1 MKNFTY
7 AKFRKI
13 INNIF
18 SHSFLLVLVL
28 VWIAPLVWILLTSF
42 RGEQGLYSTE
52 IIPKTLTLSNY
63 TRLFTETEIFNF
75 GLWFVNTLIVSI
87 CSCLISAFY
96 TLAVAYA
103 MSRARFK
110 MRKPFMNIALIMG
123 LFPGFMSMIAVYY
136 ILKGVGLT
144 EGYFILVAL
153 VLVYSGSAGLGF
165 YIAKG
170 YFDTIPRAIDEAAI
184 IDGASK
190 WDVFTK
196 ITIPLSKP
204 IIVQTVIASFLAPW
218 ADFIFAKV
226 IAGSNARYYTVSV
239 GLFEMLSRENVNQ
252 FFTRFAAG
260 AVLVSIPM
268 VILFLSIQRYYSEG
282 NSGAVKG

>member
-1 MKNFTY
+1 MKNFTT
-7 AKFRKI
+7 AKFKKMAA
-13 INNIF
+13 NTF
-18 SHSFLLVLVL
+18 AHLFLLFLVL
-28 VWIAPLVWILLTSF
+28 IWIAPLVWIVLTSF
-42 RGEQGLYSTE
+42 RAEQGLYSTDL
-52 IIPKTLTLSNY
+52 IPKTLTFSNY
-63 TRLFTETEIFNF
+63 TRLFTETDVFNF
-75 GLWFVNTLIVSI
+75 GLWFMNTLIVSI
-87 CSCLISAFY
+87 VSCIIATFY
-96 TLAVAYA
+96 TLAVSYA

-110 MRKPFMNIALIMG
+110 MRKPFMNLALIMG
-123 LFPGFMSMIAVYY
+123 LFPGFMSMIAIYY

-144 EGYFILVAL
+144 QGYFILVAL

-170 YFDTIPRAIDEAAI
+170 YFDTIPKAIDEAAI

-204 IIVQTVIASFLAPW
+204 IIVQTIIAAFLGPW

-226 IAGSNARYYTVSV
+226 IAGSNAQFYTVSV
-239 GLFEMLSRENVNQ
+239 GLFEMISRENVNN

-282 NSGAVKG
+282 NAGAVKG